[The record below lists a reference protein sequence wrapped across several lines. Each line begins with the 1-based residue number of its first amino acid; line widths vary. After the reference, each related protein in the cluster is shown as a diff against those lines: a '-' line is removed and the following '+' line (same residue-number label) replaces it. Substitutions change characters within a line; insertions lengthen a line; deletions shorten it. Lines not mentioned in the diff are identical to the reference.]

1 MENPVISC
9 SAPKGS
15 GRFFEI
21 PLQWIKKQIGGQDME
36 YGYARISSRQ
46 QNERRQLAALQNL
59 GIQKDKAY
67 TDKQQL

>member
-1 MENPVISC
+1 
-9 SAPKGS
+9 
-15 GRFFEI
+15 
-21 PLQWIKKQIGGQDME
+21 ME